1 VVISSVATLFFCG
14 FTIDMGLMLV
24 FSFHQWTSKNWKI
37 NINHCAPGNH
47 HKLAD
52 CHIEDTI
59 DCYLKIVFHHL
70 EWTPKEKPP
79 HPLFLKFN
87 GKVWSTKQTTSK
99 NSLTK
104 YIHIMIGDVPGL
116 SGEMFTN
123 KTG

>member
-1 VVISSVATLFFCG
+1 
-14 FTIDMGLMLV
+14 M
-24 FSFHQWTSKNWKI
+24 
-37 NINHCAPGNH
+37 
-47 HKLAD
+47 
-52 CHIEDTI
+52 
-59 DCYLKIVFHHL
+59 DCYLKIVSHHL

-79 HPLFLKFN
+79 RPLFLKLQKCKFK

-99 NSLTK
+99 NSLAK